1 MLTASRAYI
10 AILRPCWCTASSF
23 SSSATA
29 TTKSINTS
37 SRLIIDHLRGG
48 GIGIKRICHHDNIN
62 SSSSRHQ
69 YNSISSFSSS
79 SLSSSKSL
87 KKVIRPFL
95 VACHPDLMH
104 ATTTTDN
111 EEGITSTSNK
121 RQQQQHHLS
130 IKAREVNLKAVQ
142 IINGLI
148 DNLEDLIGRCV
159 PPCYSDGDRN
169 NNNKSVGSL
178 PELKARYEIEF
189 ILPSSE
195 DNSSNNSNGPIK
207 KKRYKE
213 RREALTLRSIT
224 MEFPE
229 SLRSSVRQWA
239 LTSFPDTSSSSS
251 SSKYTNP
258 DYEPHPQEQES
269 YRVAMQLRQH
279 ATAEFVRLLTI
290 SGMEVPRSSAL
301 DGMMHGGDKSSRV
314 SSKAKEESQWTLSDH
329 FLHEIGINPMEDVVD
344 PSSSPSQKQGTTSAF
359 FGRMQ
364 QPRQHSPSYSTKMQ
378 QQRQA
383 FMSKIPWEKFRTNYD
398 QAFLDAQADCT
409 TSNLKLFNPKTVEG
423 RERRERLVSQIC
435 SNVRILRVTETDDV
449 DSSEFDD
456 DIPEGLDVVQQLI
469 AIRRLNLILYDNFD
483 YLQMERMGRM
493 WENLGIVLLPPR
505 ENRRGG
511 GGGGAQRRKK
521 DPRHANAIIHPGR
534 KLNKWERRMK
544 RRQRLEPVSR
554 GQMRYIADQ
563 HFSKISRKESDD
575 VEDGEAEDEKQ
586 AQQYYVE
593 PESGFK
599 FSYGTRA
606 DQGTGHVT
614 AHIPVDF
621 GDDELVRQLYSHLY
635 DYFDNCCGDMG
646 FLSYGADG
654 EVNANLTK
662 DFERENV
669 SRTRGASTEGKV
681 DTERVA

>member
-1 MLTASRAYI
+1 
-10 AILRPCWCTASSF
+10 
-23 SSSATA
+23 
-29 TTKSINTS
+29 
-37 SRLIIDHLRGG
+37 
-48 GIGIKRICHHDNIN
+48 
-62 SSSSRHQ
+62 
-69 YNSISSFSSS
+69 
-79 SLSSSKSL
+79 
-87 KKVIRPFL
+87 
-95 VACHPDLMH
+95 MH
-104 ATTTTDN
+104 ATTTTTDN
-111 EEGITSTSNK
+111 EEGITSTSSNK

-159 PPCYSDGDRN
+159 PPCYSDGGGNN
-169 NNNKSVGSL
+169 NNNKSMGSL

-195 DNSSNNSNGPIK
+195 DNSSNNNNGPMK
-207 KKRYKE
+207 KKRYNE

-251 SSKYTNP
+251 SSSKYTNP
-258 DYEPHPQEQES
+258 EYEPHPQEQES

-279 ATAEFVRLLTI
+279 ATAEFLRLLTI

-301 DGMMHGGDKSSRV
+301 DGMMHGGNKQSRV

-329 FLHEIGINPMEDVVD
+329 FLHEMGINPMEDVVD
-344 PSSSPSQKQGTTSAF
+344 PSSSPSQQQGTTSSAF

-364 QPRQHSPSYSTKMQ
+364 QPRQYSPSYSTKMQ
-378 QQRQA
+378 QKRQA
-383 FMSKIPWEKFRTNYD
+383 FMSKIPWEKFRINYD

-409 TSNLKLFNPKTVEG
+409 TSNLNLFNPKTVEG

-435 SNVRILRVTETDDV
+435 SNVRVLRVAETADD
-449 DSSEFDD
+449 DSSEVDED

-511 GGGGAQRRKK
+511 GGAQQRRKK
-521 DPRHANAIIHPGR
+521 DSRHANAIHPGR

-554 GQMRYIADQ
+554 GQMRYIAEE
-563 HFSKISRKESDD
+563 HFSKISRKESGD
-575 VEDGEAEDEKQ
+575 VEDDEAENEKQ

-614 AHIPVDF
+614 AFIPVDF

-654 EVNANLTK
+654 QVNANLTK
-662 DFERENV
+662 DFEREDV

>member
-1 MLTASRAYI
+1 
-10 AILRPCWCTASSF
+10 
-23 SSSATA
+23 
-29 TTKSINTS
+29 
-37 SRLIIDHLRGG
+37 
-48 GIGIKRICHHDNIN
+48 
-62 SSSSRHQ
+62 
-69 YNSISSFSSS
+69 
-79 SLSSSKSL
+79 
-87 KKVIRPFL
+87 
-95 VACHPDLMH
+95 
-104 ATTTTDN
+104 
-111 EEGITSTSNK
+111 
-121 RQQQQHHLS
+121 
-130 IKAREVNLKAVQ
+130 
-142 IINGLI
+142 
-148 DNLEDLIGRCV
+148 
-159 PPCYSDGDRN
+159 
-169 NNNKSVGSL
+169 
-178 PELKARYEIEF
+178 
-189 ILPSSE
+189 
-195 DNSSNNSNGPIK
+195 
-207 KKRYKE
+207 
-213 RREALTLRSIT
+213 
-224 MEFPE
+224 
-229 SLRSSVRQWA
+229 
-239 LTSFPDTSSSSS
+239 
-251 SSKYTNP
+251 
-258 DYEPHPQEQES
+258 
-269 YRVAMQLRQH
+269 
-279 ATAEFVRLLTI
+279 
-290 SGMEVPRSSAL
+290 
-301 DGMMHGGDKSSRV
+301 MMHGGDKLSRV

-329 FLHEIGINPMEDVVD
+329 FLHEMGINPMEDVVD
-344 PSSSPSQKQGTTSAF
+344 PSTPSQQQGTTSAF

-364 QPRQHSPSYSTKMQ
+364 QPSQHHSPSYSTKMQ
-378 QQRQA
+378 QQRQV

-435 SNVRILRVTETDDV
+435 SNVRVLRVTETDDD
-449 DSSEFDD
+449 DSSELDND

-511 GGGGAQRRKK
+511 VQRRKK
-521 DPRHANAIIHPGR
+521 DPRHANAIHPGR

-554 GQMRYIADQ
+554 GQMRYIADE

-575 VEDGEAEDEKQ
+575 VEGDDEAVDEKQ